1 MERYYSILGIPNN
14 SSKDVVKK
22 AYYTKMKALHPD
34 KIHGTALEDTATF
47 FTTEINEAYNQLMAQ
62 FKENNTSANQN
73 NQPAFIEEKIYVEN
87 KGYLQYTISNNL
99 DVIVNEIY
107 NRLRCQLP
115 DTPSQIPWNIN
126 PDINQ
131 NVKDTMNKHNM
142 NYSTTSLWEGSTEY
156 VVINKRQDNNWY
168 VSGYKIKSQQNNTTQ
183 NTQAKYKP
191 SYKKNKTKERNYIG
205 IYVKLIVVAIIF
217 IAIFNYF
224 NIPQPPSGQPQANYS
239 RNSQVFAN
247 VVSCDW
253 LNVRKTPSSAN
264 NSNIIDAIKLNTRV
278 EVIEKANNGWAR
290 IKYSNG
296 KTGYVH
302 SGFLSR

>member
-1 MERYYSILGIPNN
+1 MERYYSILGVSNN

-22 AYYTKMKALHPD
+22 AYYAKMKALHPD

-62 FKENNTSANQN
+62 FKENNTSANQS
-73 NQPAFIEEKIYVEN
+73 NQPVFIEEKIYIEN

-115 DTPSQIPWNIN
+115 DTPSQIPWNTN

-183 NTQAKYKP
+183 NTQTKHKP
-191 SYKKNKTKERNYIG
+191 RYKKNKTKERNYISM
-205 IYVKLIVVAIIF
+205 YVKLIIVAIIF

-224 NIPQPPSGQPQANYS
+224 NIPQSPSGQPQANYS
-239 RNSQVFAN
+239 RNSQVFAS

-253 LNVRKTPSSAN
+253 LNVRRTPSSADY
-264 NSNIIDAIKLNTRV
+264 SNIVDAIKLNTRV

-302 SGFLSR
+302 SSFLSR